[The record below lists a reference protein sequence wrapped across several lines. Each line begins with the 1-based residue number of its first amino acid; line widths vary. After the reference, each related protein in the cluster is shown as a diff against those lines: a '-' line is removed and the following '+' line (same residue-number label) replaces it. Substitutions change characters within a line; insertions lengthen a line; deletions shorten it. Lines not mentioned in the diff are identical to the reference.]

1 MWAVNSVL
9 RVTLWPLDPAF
20 FEAFRLLGCLFSVH
34 VKSVIR
40 STIHWCHHGT
50 SSDVIR
56 IIQWCHQDHPV
67 MSSWII
73 RIIQWHNFLFLQ
85 VGLKLIAFRLK
96 FFLPA
101 VRVFK
106 INNKIEFRYY
116 LISFEVF
123 DAMVVV
129 ISWILDIASLW
140 ACAVVSGRGQ
150 WMCSLGWAS
159 AWCTHMV
166 TGGLS

>member
-1 MWAVNSVL
+1 MAHIVHCSHNCCD
-9 RVTLWPLDPAF
+9 LWILPFLKRIT
-20 FEAFRLLGCLFSVH
+20 FRLLGSLFSVH
-34 VKSVIR
+34 VKCV
-40 STIHWCHHGT
+40 TIQWCHHG

-56 IIQWCHQDHPV
+56 IIQWCH
-67 MSSWII
+67 
-73 RIIQWHNFLFLQ
+73 FLFLQ

-106 INNKIEFRYY
+106 INNKIEFQYY

-140 ACAVVSGRGQ
+140 ACAVVSGCGQ
-150 WMCSLGWAS
+150 QVCSLGWAS
-159 AWCTHMV
+159 AWYTHMV